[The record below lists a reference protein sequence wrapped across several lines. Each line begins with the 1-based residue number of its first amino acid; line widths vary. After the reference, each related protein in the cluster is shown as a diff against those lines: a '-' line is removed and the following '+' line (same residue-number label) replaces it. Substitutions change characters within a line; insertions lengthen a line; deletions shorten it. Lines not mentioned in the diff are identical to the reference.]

1 MVNKFSFSVVL
12 SLVALLAYTYITFMG
27 LDYMQNGELLIP
39 CLASAGFLIAVVICV
54 MLMCLSKATRW
65 RNLGT
70 IGKRVIG
77 LIALGLFLI
86 SAIPFTNF
94 MNVVEEKGDIDQ
106 KIENVRNAADSI
118 AYEYNRYAENRVESY
133 KNQLVE
139 ISKDKKS
146 DDYRN
151 AISGAAGETDDEKIE
166 NLGNSLRRRLM
177 PDNMNEINKERT
189 AWLNS
194 AKNSNILNIWLPK
207 NIKSIESSVKTWTQE
222 YKELSKVQY
231 YGEEPTTE
239 AFAYPEF
246 DSKLKELIDRY
257 TKFPTPG
264 IKAILASL
272 ICWFIIMLP
281 YILTE
286 KSPAGGDDDG
296 LDHE

>member
-27 LDYMQNGELLIP
+27 LDYMQNGVLLIP

-54 MLMCLSKATRW
+54 ILMCLSKAARW
-65 RNLGT
+65 RNLGI
-70 IGKRVIG
+70 IGECVIG
-77 LIALGLFLI
+77 FIALVLFLI

-118 AYEYNRYAENRVESY
+118 AYEYNNYAEKRVESY
-133 KNQLVE
+133 KNALDSICINPQSE
-139 ISKDKKS
+139 
-146 DDYRN
+146 DYQN

-222 YKELSKVQY
+222 YKALSKVQY

-239 AFAYPEF
+239 AFAYSEF

-257 TKFPTPG
+257 TKITTPG
-264 IKAILASL
+264 IIAILASL

-286 KSPAGGDDDG
+286 KSPASVGDDG
-296 LDHE
+296 PDHE

>member
-70 IGKRVIG
+70 IGECVIG

-94 MNVVEEKGDIDQ
+94 MNVVEEKGGIDQ

-139 ISKDKKS
+139 ISKDKKN

-194 AKNSNILNIWLPK
+194 AKNSNILNIRLPK

-286 KSPAGGDDDG
+286 KSLAGVDDDG
-296 LDHE
+296 SDHE